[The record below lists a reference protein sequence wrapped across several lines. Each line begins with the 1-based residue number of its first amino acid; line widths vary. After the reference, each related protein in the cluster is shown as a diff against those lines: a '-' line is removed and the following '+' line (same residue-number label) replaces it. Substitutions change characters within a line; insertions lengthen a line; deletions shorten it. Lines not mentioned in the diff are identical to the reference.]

1 VARAGLFE
9 VLLRAAAVTLR
20 ADVSI
25 EVLKAR
31 LKIGLPALLGI
42 ELLDLAQDVLSM
54 RLRIAPPLL
63 APNGYLHAA
72 SVIALA
78 DTACG
83 FACLAHL
90 PEGAQN
96 FTTIEL
102 KTNFLGTATAGTLL
116 AQARSVHR
124 GRTTQV
130 WDAVVSHEQSDRAIA
145 MFRCTQLVLWPK
157 AA

>member
-1 VARAGLFE
+1 MS
-9 VLLRAAAVTLR
+9 LRS
-20 ADVSI
+20 DVSI
-25 EVLKAR
+25 EVLQQKAR
-31 LKIGLPALLGI
+31 IGLPALLGVQI
-42 ELLDLAQDVLSM
+42 VAVADGAVQM
-54 RLRIAPPLL
+54 RLPIEARLL

-90 PEGAQN
+90 PDGAEN

-102 KTNFLGTATAGTLL
+102 KTNFLGTATNGSLL
-116 AQARSVHR
+116 ARARPVHL

-130 WDAVVSHEQSDRAIA
+130 WDATVSHVESGRPIA
-145 MFRCTQLVLWPK
+145 EFRCTQLVLWPR

>member
-1 VARAGLFE
+1 MP
-9 VLLRAAAVTLR
+9 LRS
-20 ADVSI
+20 DVSI
-25 EVLKAR
+25 EVLQQKAQ
-31 LKIGLPALLGI
+31 IGLPALLG
-42 ELLDLAQDVLSM
+42 LQVVAVTDGAVQM
-54 RLRIAPPLL
+54 RLPIEARLL

-90 PEGAQN
+90 PDRAEN

-102 KTNFLGTATAGTLL
+102 KTNFLGTATNGSLL
-116 AQARSVHR
+116 ARARPVHL

-130 WDAVVSHEQSDRAIA
+130 WDATVSHVESGRPIA
-145 MFRCTQLVLWPK
+145 EFRCTQLVLWPK

>member
-1 VARAGLFE
+1 MAVRSERPISDWQAK
-9 VLLRAAAVTLR
+9 LR
-20 ADVSI
+20 
-25 EVLKAR
+25 
-31 LKIGLPALLGI
+31 IGLPALLGI
-42 ELLDLAQDVLSM
+42 QIVSVAEGSVQM
-54 RLRIAPPLL
+54 RLPIEPQLL
-63 APNGYLHAA
+63 APNGFLHAA

-102 KTNFLGTATAGTLL
+102 KTNFLGTATAGVLL
-116 AQARSVHR
+116 AQARSVHL

-130 WDAVVSHEQSDRAIA
+130 WDATVSHVESNRAIA
-145 MFRCTQLVLWPK
+145 VFRCTQLILWPK
-157 AA
+157 SA

>member
-1 VARAGLFE
+1 MPLRSDISFE
-9 VLLRAAAVTLR
+9 ALQQRTQ
-20 ADVSI
+20 
-25 EVLKAR
+25 
-31 LKIGLPALLGI
+31 IGLPALLGLQLVEVEDSLLRMRVAI
-42 ELLDLAQDVLSM
+42 EP
-54 RLRIAPPLL
+54 RLL

-83 FACLAHL
+83 FACIAHL
-90 PEGAQN
+90 PDGASN

-102 KTNFLGTATAGTLL
+102 KTNFLGTATAGSLL
-116 AQARSVHR
+116 AWARPLHL

-130 WDAVVSHEQSDRAIA
+130 WDATVSHVESGRAIA
-145 MFRCTQLVLWPK
+145 EFRCTQLVLWPK

>member
-1 VARAGLFE
+1 MP
-9 VLLRAAAVTLR
+9 LRS
-20 ADVSI
+20 DVSI
-25 EVLKAR
+25 EVLQQKAQ
-31 LKIGLPALLGI
+31 IGLPALLGLQI
-42 ELLDLAQDVLSM
+42 VAVTDGAVQM
-54 RLRIAPPLL
+54 RLPIEARLL

-90 PEGAQN
+90 PDRAEN

-102 KTNFLGTATAGTLL
+102 KTNFLGTATNGSLL
-116 AQARSVHR
+116 ARARPVHL

-130 WDAVVSHEQSDRAIA
+130 WDATVSHVESGRPIA
-145 MFRCTQLVLWPK
+145 EFRCTQLVLWPK